1 VLPNSL
7 GRVKHSRARKDFR
20 CHTWFTLPRRVVGK
34 WLARMDDS
42 DNLPTN
48 DVASFGPF
56 RLLAAE
62 RLLEKADKPLQ
73 LGGRELDIL
82 ITLVERAG
90 EVVTR
95 KELISRVWP
104 DVTVEE
110 ASLRVHISGLRKAL
124 GDGHDGARYVT
135 NVPGRGYCFVA
146 PVARSASQRSAPQP
160 RPLVSDRFRQ
170 LPARLTRMVGRDD
183 TVRAL
188 SAQLMTR
195 RFVSVVGPGGMG
207 KTTVAISIAHALLD
221 DFEGAVFFVDLGAL
235 TDPGLV
241 PTAVASALGFMMQSQ
256 DPLLSLLAFLGE
268 RRVLLVLDNCEHVID
283 AAAALAEPVVSAAP
297 QTHILATSRE
307 ALRVEGE
314 YVHLLYPLDGPE
326 DNVGLTAA
334 EALTFPAVQLFM
346 ERAAASGNRS
356 ELSDADATIVARIC
370 RRLDGIALAIEL
382 AASRVSSHGIR
393 GTAELLDNR
402 FKLLW
407 QGRRTALPR
416 HQTLN
421 AMLDWSYNLLQ
432 VRDRLV
438 LCRLSVFVGAF
449 TLKAAL
455 SVAGTEANDP
465 EIADAVASL
474 IAKSLVSTTTIG
486 DSTYYRLLDTTQAYA
501 ASKLAE
507 TGEDDNL
514 ARRHAIYY
522 SNYLEHDE
530 FVQSAFGGYDLS
542 GYAPHIGNVRAALEW
557 AFSDHGDTDVGSELA
572 TWAAPLFVGLSL
584 LDECRS
590 WCEQALAALGEAGR
604 GTRGEMILQEALALS
619 SMFTKGNGDEV
630 RAAIERGLALA
641 ETFDDR
647 DHQLQLLA
655 GLNIFLTRIGDFRG
669 ALIVAER
676 GVVVAG
682 AAKNTAG
689 LVMSDWMLG
698 VSHHLVGNQAE
709 AQHHCEGGMAKA
721 VELGQ
726 LNANFFGYDHRIRA
740 LVALARALWLRGFSE
755 QALRIAQQAIDEAE
769 RRDHPVSVCISLIYA
784 APVFLWSGDL
794 RRTADLIERLIAYAG
809 RYSLA
814 PYRAVGMALKGQLA
828 VIRDQAAGGLIL
840 LREAIETLRAEQ
852 HNILATVFISAL
864 AEGLWKTG
872 QFDEAL
878 ITINGAVARA
888 ASCGAT
894 FDMAELL
901 RIKGQIL
908 AAMPRAD
915 WASAADCLMQSLAVA
930 REQSAL
936 AWELRSAT
944 ALARLLSE
952 NGQRD
957 QARDILAPVYGRF
970 TEGFETADLRIAQRL
985 IHDLA

>member
-1 VLPNSL
+1 
-7 GRVKHSRARKDFR
+7 
-20 CHTWFTLPRRVVGK
+20 
-34 WLARMDDS
+34 M
-42 DNLPTN
+42 
-48 DVASFGPF
+48 
-56 RLLAAE
+56 AE
-62 RLLEKADKPLQ
+62 RLLEKTDKPLE
-73 LGGRELDIL
+73 LGSRALDIL
-82 ITLVERAG
+82 IILVERAG

-95 KELISRVWP
+95 KELLSRVWP
-104 DVTVEE
+104 DAIVEE
-110 ASLRVHISGLRKAL
+110 ANLRVHIAGLRKAL
-124 GDGHDGARYVT
+124 GDGRDGARYIT
-135 NVPGRGYCFVA
+135 NVTGRGYCFVA
-146 PVARSASQRSAPQP
+146 PVTRSASQRSAPQA
-160 RPLVSDRFRQ
+160 RPLGSNRLRQ

-188 SAQLMTR
+188 SAQLMAR
-195 RFVSVVGPGGMG
+195 RFVSIVGPGGMG
-207 KTTVAISIAHALLD
+207 KTTVAVSVAHALID
-221 DFEGAVFFVDLGAL
+221 DFKGAVFFVDLGAL

-241 PTAVASALGFMMQSQ
+241 PTAVASALGIMMRAQ
-256 DPLLSLLAFLGE
+256 DPFLSLLAFLGD
-268 RRVLLVLDNCEHVID
+268 RRVLLLLDNCEHVID
-283 AAAALAEPVVSAAP
+283 AAAALAEPVVSEAP
-297 QTHILATSRE
+297 QAHILTTSRE

-314 YVHLLYPLDGPE
+314 HVHLLYPLDSPVN
-326 DNVGLTAA
+326 DVGLTAA

-346 ERAAASGNRS
+346 ERAAASGHRS
-356 ELSDADATIVARIC
+356 ELSDADAPTVAGIC

-393 GTAELLDNR
+393 GTAELLHNR

-421 AMLDWSYNLLQ
+421 KMLDWSYNLLLE
-432 VRDRLV
+432 RDKLV
-438 LCRLSVFVGAF
+438 LCRLSAFVGVF

-455 SVAGTEANDP
+455 AVAGTEANDP
-465 EIADAVASL
+465 EVADAVASL
-474 IAKSLVSTTTIG
+474 VTKSLISTTAIG
-486 DSTYYRLLDTTQAYA
+486 ETTYYRLLDTTQAFA

-507 TGEDDNL
+507 RGEADKV

-530 FVQSAFGGYDLS
+530 VVQSAFGGYDLS

-557 AFSDHGDTDVGSELA
+557 SFSDHGDIGVGSGLA
-572 TWAAPLFVGLSL
+572 TWASPLFVGLSL

-590 WCEQALAALGEAGR
+590 WCEQALAALGDAGR
-604 GTRGEMILQEALALS
+604 GTRAEMILQEALALS
-619 SMFTKGNGDEV
+619 SMFSKGNGDEV

-641 ETFDDR
+641 ESFEDR

-655 GLNIFLTRIGDFRG
+655 GLNIFLTRIGDFRS

-676 GVVVAG
+676 GVVIAE
-682 AAKNTAG
+682 AAKNPTG
-689 LVMSDWMLG
+689 LVMTDWMLG
-698 VSHHLVGNQAE
+698 VSHHLVGNQAA
-709 AQHHCEGGMAKA
+709 AQHHCESGMASA

-755 QALRIAQQAIDEAE
+755 RALRIAQQAIDEAA

-794 RRTADLIERLIAYAG
+794 GRAADLIERLIAYAG

-814 PYRAVGMALKGQLA
+814 PYRAVGMALRGELA
-828 VIRDQAAGGLIL
+828 VIRDQAEAGLIL
-840 LREAIETLRAEQ
+840 LRDALETLHAEQ
-852 HNILATVFISAL
+852 HNILSTVFTSAL

-878 ITINGAVARA
+878 ITINGAAARA
-888 ASCGAT
+888 ATCGAT

-901 RIKGQIL
+901 RIKGQML
-908 AAMPRAD
+908 AAMPRPD

-936 AWELRSAT
+936 SWELRSAT

-957 QARDILAPVYGRF
+957 QARDTLAQVYDRF
-970 TEGFETADLRIAQRL
+970 TEGFETADLRVAQRL

>member
-1 VLPNSL
+1 M
-7 GRVKHSRARKDFR
+7 A
-20 CHTWFTLPRRVVGK
+20 
-34 WLARMDDS
+34 DS
-42 DNLPTN
+42 DNLRTN

-56 RLLAAE
+56 RLYMAE
-62 RLLEKADKPLQ
+62 RLLERAGEPLE
-73 LGGRELDIL
+73 LGNRALDIL
-82 ITLVERAG
+82 IALVERAG

-104 DVTVEE
+104 DLIVEE
-110 ASLRVHISGLRKAL
+110 ANLRVHIASLRKAL
-124 GDGHDGARYVT
+124 GDGRDGARYIT
-135 NVPGRGYCFVA
+135 NVTGRGYCFVA
-146 PVARSASQRSAPQP
+146 PVTRSASQRSAPQA
-160 RPLVSDRFRQ
+160 RSLVSDRLRQ

-183 TVRAL
+183 TVRVL

-195 RFVSVVGPGGMG
+195 RFVSIVGPGGMG
-207 KTTVAISIAHALLD
+207 KTTVAVSVAHALID

-241 PTAVASALGFMMQSQ
+241 PTAVASALGIMLQAQ
-256 DPLLSLLAFLGE
+256 DPFLSLLAFLSD
-268 RRVLLVLDNCEHVID
+268 RRFLLLLDNCEHVID
-283 AAAALAEPVVSAAP
+283 AAAALAELVVSEARR
-297 QTHILATSRE
+297 THILATSRE
-307 ALRVEGE
+307 ALRAEGE
-314 YVHLLYPLDGPE
+314 HVHLLYPLDGPRNE
-326 DNVGLTAA
+326 VGLTAA

-346 ERAAASGNRS
+346 ERATASGNRL
-356 ELSDADATIVARIC
+356 ELSDADAPIVAGIC

-393 GTAELLDNR
+393 GTAEVLDNR

-421 AMLDWSYNLLQ
+421 AMADWSYKLLQ
-432 VRDRLV
+432 ERDQVV
-438 LCRLSVFVGAF
+438 LCRLSVFVGVF

-455 SVAGTEANDP
+455 SVAGTEANDA
-465 EIADAVASL
+465 EVADAVTNL
-474 IAKSLVSTTTIG
+474 VAKSLISSATIG
-486 DSTYYRLLDTTQAYA
+486 EATYYRLLDTTQAYA
-501 ASKLAE
+501 AGKL
-507 TGEDDNL
+507 TDLGEADNA

-522 SNYLEHDE
+522 SSYLEHDE
-530 FVQSAFGGYDLS
+530 AIQSTFGAHDLS
-542 GYAPHIGNVRAALEW
+542 KYAPHIGNLRAALEW
-557 AFSDHGDTDVGSELA
+557 AFSDHGDIAIGVELA

-584 LDECRS
+584 LDECRN
-590 WCEQALAALGEAGR
+590 WCEQALAGLDDAGR
-604 GTRGEMILQEALALS
+604 GTRREMILQEALALS

-630 RAAIERGLALA
+630 RAAIGRGIALA
-641 ETFDDR
+641 ETFEDR

-669 ALIVAER
+669 ALTVAEQ
-676 GVVVAG
+676 GEAVAR
-682 AAKNTAG
+682 AAKNIAG
-689 LVMSDWMLG
+689 LVMTDWMLG
-698 VSHHLVGNQAE
+698 VAHHLAGNQAA
-709 AQHHCEGGMAKA
+709 AQRHCEDGLANA

-726 LNANFFGYDHRIRA
+726 LNASFFGYDHRIRA

-755 QALRIAQQAIDEAE
+755 RALRIAQQALDEAE

-784 APVFLWSGDL
+784 APVFLWSGHL
-794 RRTADLIERLIAYAG
+794 ERAADLIARLIAYAG

-814 PYRAVGMALKGQLA
+814 PYRAVGMALKGELA
-828 VIRDQAAGGLIL
+828 VIRDQAAAGLIL
-840 LREAIETLRAEQ
+840 LRDAVETLHAER
-852 HNILATVFISAL
+852 HNILATVFTSAL

-878 ITINGAVARA
+878 VIINGAVARA

-901 RIKGQIL
+901 RIKGQVL
-908 AAMPRAD
+908 AAMPRPD
-915 WASAADCLMQSLAVA
+915 LTSAADCLMQSIAVA

-952 NGQRD
+952 NGRRD
-957 QARDILAPVYGRF
+957 QARDTLAPVYDRF
-970 TEGFETADLRIAQRL
+970 TEGFETADLRIARQL

>member
-1 VLPNSL
+1 M
-7 GRVKHSRARKDFR
+7 GDI
-20 CHTWFTLPRRVVGK
+20 
-34 WLARMDDS
+34 
-42 DNLPTN
+42 DNLRIN

-56 RLLAAE
+56 RLFAAE
-62 RLLEKADKPLQ
+62 RLLQKADEPLQ
-73 LGGRELDIL
+73 LGGRALDIL

-95 KELISRVWP
+95 KELLSRVWP
-104 DVTVEE
+104 DVIVEE
-110 ASLRVHISGLRKAL
+110 ANLRVHVAGLRKAL
-124 GDGHDGARYVT
+124 GDGHDGARYVA

-146 PVARSASQRSAPQP
+146 PVTRSASQRSLLPAQP
-160 RPLVSDRFRQ
+160 VVTDRLRK
-170 LPARLTRMVGRDD
+170 LPARLTRMIGRDD
-183 TVRAL
+183 TVRGL

-195 RFVSVVGPGGMG
+195 RFVSIVGPGGMG
-207 KTTVAISIAHALLD
+207 KTTVAVWIAHALID
-221 DFEGAVFFVDLGAL
+221 DFKGAVFFVDLGAL

-241 PTAVASALGFMMQSQ
+241 PTAVASALGIMVQAQ
-256 DPLLSLLAFLGE
+256 DPFLSLLAFLGK

-283 AAAALAEPVVSAAP
+283 AAAALAERVVSEAP
-297 QTHILATSRE
+297 QANILATSRE

-314 YVHLLYPLDGPE
+314 HVHLLYPLDGPL
-326 DNVGLTAA
+326 DDVGLTAA

-356 ELSDADATIVARIC
+356 ELSDAEAPIVARIC

-393 GTAELLDNR
+393 ETAELLDNR

-432 VRDRLV
+432 EGDKRV
-438 LCRLSVFVGAF
+438 LCRLSVFVGVF

-455 SVAGTEANDP
+455 WVAGTETNDA
-465 EIADAVASL
+465 EVADAVASL
-474 IAKSLVSTTTIG
+474 VAKSLISTSAISE
-486 DSTYYRLLDTTQAYA
+486 STYYRLLDTTQAYA
-501 ASKLAE
+501 AGKLAE
-507 TGEDDNL
+507 RSEADEV

-522 SNYLEHDE
+522 SSYLGHDE
-530 FVQSAFGGYDLS
+530 VIQSTFGEHDLS
-542 GYAPHIGNVRAALEW
+542 GYAPHLGNVRAALEW
-557 AFSDHGDTDVGSELA
+557 AFSDHGDITVGVELV
-572 TWAAPLFVGLSL
+572 TCAAPLFVGLSL
-584 LDECRS
+584 LDECRN
-590 WCEQALAALGEAGR
+590 WCEQALAVLDDGGLGIR
-604 GTRGEMILQEALALS
+604 REMILQGALALS

-641 ETFDDR
+641 ETIEDR
-647 DHQLQLLA
+647 DRQLQLLA
-655 GLNIFLTRIGDFRG
+655 GLNNFLTRIGDFRG
-669 ALIVAER
+669 ALTVAEQ
-676 GVVVAG
+676 GVAVAR
-682 AAKNTAG
+682 AAKNTAA
-689 LVMSDWMLG
+689 LVMTDWMLG
-698 VSHHLVGNQAE
+698 VSYHLVGNQAA
-709 AQHHCEGGMAKA
+709 AQRHCEDGMVRA

-726 LNANFFGYDHRIRA
+726 LNTNFFGYDHRIRA
-740 LVALARALWLRGFSE
+740 LVALARAQWLRGFSE
-755 QALRIAQQAIDEAE
+755 QALRTAQQAIDEAE
-769 RRDHPVSVCISLIYA
+769 RRNHPVSVCISLIYA
-784 APVFLWSGDL
+784 GSVFLWRGDL
-794 RRTADLIERLIAYAG
+794 GRAADCIERLIAYAG

-814 PYRAVGMALKGQLA
+814 PYRAVGMALKGELA
-828 VIRDQAAGGLIL
+828 VTRDQAGAGLML
-840 LREAIETLRAEQ
+840 LRNALETLHAEQ
-852 HNILATVFISAL
+852 HNILATVFASAL
-864 AEGLWKTG
+864 AEGLQKTG

-908 AAMPRAD
+908 AAMPRPD
-915 WASAADCLMQSLAVA
+915 RTSAAICLMQSLAVA

-944 ALARLLSE
+944 ALARLRSE

-957 QARDILAPVYGRF
+957 QARDTLAPVYDRF
-970 TEGFETADLRIAQRL
+970 TEGFETADLRIARRL

>member
-1 VLPNSL
+1 M
-7 GRVKHSRARKDFR
+7 GD
-20 CHTWFTLPRRVVGK
+20 G
-34 WLARMDDS
+34 
-42 DNLPTN
+42 DNLRTN

-56 RLLAAE
+56 RLFMAE
-62 RLLEKADKPLQ
+62 RRLEKADEPLE
-73 LGGRELDIL
+73 LGSRALDIL
-82 ITLVERAG
+82 ITLVERTG

-104 DVTVEE
+104 DVIVEE
-110 ASLRVHISGLRKAL
+110 ANLRVHISGLRKAL
-124 GDGHDGARYVT
+124 GDGRDGARYVA
-135 NVPGRGYCFVA
+135 NVTGRGYCFVA
-146 PVARSASQRSAPQP
+146 PVTRSASQRSAPQA
-160 RPLVSDRFRQ
+160 RPFVSDRLRQ

-188 SAQLMTR
+188 SAQLMTQ
-195 RFVSVVGPGGMG
+195 RFVSIVGPGGMG
-207 KTTVAISIAHALLD
+207 KTTVAVSIAHELID

-241 PTAVASALGFMMQSQ
+241 PTAVASALGFMMQAQ
-256 DPLLSLLAFLGE
+256 DPFLSLLAFLGE

-283 AAAALAEPVVSAAP
+283 AAAALAEPVVSEAP
-297 QTHILATSRE
+297 QAHILATSRE
-307 ALRVEGE
+307 ALRVAGE
-314 YVHLLYPLDGPE
+314 HVHLLYPLDRPL
-326 DNVGLTAA
+326 NHVGLTAA
-334 EALTFPAVQLFM
+334 EALTFSAVQLFM

-356 ELSDADATIVARIC
+356 ELSDADAPIVARIC

-432 VRDRLV
+432 ERDKLV
-438 LCRLSVFVGAF
+438 LCKLSVFVGVL

-455 SVAGTEANDP
+455 SVAGTTANDP
-465 EIADAVASL
+465 DVADAVASL
-474 IAKSLVSTTTIG
+474 VAKSLISTTSIG
-486 DSTYYRLLDTTQAYA
+486 ESTYYRLLDTTQAYA
-501 ASKLAE
+501 AGKLAE
-507 TGEDDNL
+507 LGDADNA

-530 FVQSAFGGYDLS
+530 AIQSTFGAHDLS
-542 GYAPHIGNVRAALEW
+542 GYAPHIGNVRTALEW
-557 AFSDHGDTDVGSELA
+557 AFSGHGDVAVGVELA

-584 LDECRS
+584 LDECRN
-590 WCEQALAALGEAGR
+590 WCEQALAGLDDAGR

-619 SMFTKGNGDEV
+619 SMFSKGNGDEV
-630 RAAIERGLALA
+630 RAAIERGIALS
-641 ETFDDR
+641 ETFEDR
-647 DHQLQLLA
+647 DQLQLLA

-669 ALIVAER
+669 ALIVAEQ
-676 GVVVAG
+676 GVAFAR
-682 AAKNTAG
+682 AAANTAG

-698 VSHHLVGNQAE
+698 VSQHLVGNQAE
-709 AQHHCEGGMAKA
+709 AQHHCEAGMAKA

-740 LVALARALWLRGFSE
+740 LVALARALWLRGFSN

-794 RRTADLIERLIAYAG
+794 ERAADLIERLIAYAG

-814 PYRAVGMALKGQLA
+814 PYRAVGMALRGQLA
-828 VIRDQAAGGLIL
+828 VIRDQAAAGLIL
-840 LREAIETLRAEQ
+840 LRDALETLRAEQ
-852 HNILATVFISAL
+852 HNILATVFTSAL
-864 AEGLWKTG
+864 AEGLWKAG

-908 AAMPRAD
+908 AAMPRPD

-957 QARDILAPVYGRF
+957 QARDTLAPVYDRF
-970 TEGFETADLRIAQRL
+970 TEGFETADLRIARQL
-985 IHDLA
+985 IDDLA

>member
-1 VLPNSL
+1 
-7 GRVKHSRARKDFR
+7 
-20 CHTWFTLPRRVVGK
+20 
-34 WLARMDDS
+34 MDDS
-42 DNLPTN
+42 HNLRIN
-48 DVASFGPF
+48 DLASFGPF
-56 RLLAAE
+56 RLFAAE
-62 RLLEKADKPLQ
+62 RLLEKADEPLQ
-73 LGGRELDIL
+73 LGGRALDIL

-104 DVTVEE
+104 DVIVEE
-110 ASLRVHISGLRKAL
+110 ANLRVHVAGLRKAL
-124 GDGHDGARYVT
+124 GDGHDGARYVA

-146 PVARSASQRSAPQP
+146 PVTRSASQRSLP
-160 RPLVSDRFRQ
+160 RALPVVTNRLRK

-188 SAQLMTR
+188 SAQLMTQ
-195 RFVSVVGPGGMG
+195 RFVSIVGPGGMG
-207 KTTVAISIAHALLD
+207 KTTVAVSIAHALID
-221 DFEGAVFFVDLGAL
+221 DFEGGVFFVDLGAL

-241 PTAVASALGFMMQSQ
+241 PTAVASALGFMVQAQ
-256 DPLLSLLAFLGE
+256 DPFLSLLAFLGE

-283 AAAALAEPVVSAAP
+283 AAAALAEPVVSEAP
-297 QTHILATSRE
+297 QAHILATSRE

-314 YVHLLYPLDGPE
+314 HVHLLYPLDGPR
-326 DNVGLTAA
+326 DDLGLTAA
-334 EALTFPAVQLFM
+334 EALTFPSVQLFM
-346 ERAAASGNRS
+346 ERAAASGNCS
-356 ELSDADATIVARIC
+356 ELSDADAPIVARIC

-382 AASRVSSHGIR
+382 AAGRVSSHGIR

-421 AMLDWSYNLLQ
+421 AMHDWSYNLLQ
-432 VRDRLV
+432 ERDKLA
-438 LCRLSVFVGAF
+438 LCRLSVFVGVF

-455 SVAGTEANDP
+455 SVAETEANGADV
-465 EIADAVASL
+465 ADAVASL
-474 IAKSLVSTTTIG
+474 VAKSLISMTTNSE
-486 DSTYYRLLDTTQAYA
+486 STYYRLLDTTRGYA
-501 ASKLAE
+501 AGKLAE
-507 TGEDDNL
+507 RGEADNI

-522 SNYLEHDE
+522 SNYLGHDKVIQSTFGEHD
-530 FVQSAFGGYDLS
+530 LL

-557 AFSDHGDTDVGSELA
+557 AFSDHGDIAVGVELA
-572 TWAAPLFVGLSL
+572 TWAATLFVGLSL

-590 WCEQALAALGEAGR
+590 WCELALAALDDAGR
-604 GTRGEMILQEALALS
+604 GTRREMIFEEALALS

-641 ETFDDR
+641 ETLEDR

-669 ALIVAER
+669 ALTVAEQ
-676 GVVVAG
+676 GVAVAR
-682 AAKNTAG
+682 AAKGTSG

-698 VSHHLVGNQAE
+698 VSHHLVGNQAA
-709 AQHHCEGGMAKA
+709 AQRFCEGGMAKA
-721 VELGQ
+721 IELGQ

-755 QALRIAQQAIDEAE
+755 QALRTAQQAIDEAG

-784 APVFLWSGDL
+784 APVFLWRGDL
-794 RRTADLIERLIAYAG
+794 GRAADFVERLIAYSG

-814 PYRAVGMALKGQLA
+814 PYRAVGMALRGELA
-828 VIRDQAAGGLIL
+828 VTCDEAEAGLIM
-840 LREAIETLRAEQ
+840 LRNALETLHAEQ
-852 HNILATVFISAL
+852 HNILVTVFASAL
-864 AEGLWKTG
+864 AEGLRKTG

-908 AAMPRAD
+908 AAMPQPDRTA
-915 WASAADCLMQSLAVA
+915 AADCLMQSLAVA

-957 QARDILAPVYGRF
+957 QARDTLAPVYGRF
-970 TEGFETADLRIAQRL
+970 TEGFETADLRIARRL

>member
-1 VLPNSL
+1 M
-7 GRVKHSRARKDFR
+7 GDI
-20 CHTWFTLPRRVVGK
+20 
-34 WLARMDDS
+34 
-42 DNLPTN
+42 DNLRIN

-56 RLLAAE
+56 RLFAAE
-62 RLLEKADKPLQ
+62 RLLEKADEPLQ
-73 LGGRELDIL
+73 LGGRALDIL

-104 DVTVEE
+104 DVIVEE
-110 ASLRVHISGLRKAL
+110 ANLRVHVAGLRKAL
-124 GDGHDGARYVT
+124 GDGHDGARYVA

-146 PVARSASQRSAPQP
+146 SVTRSASPRSLPPA
-160 RPLVSDRFRQ
+160 RPVATDRLHK

-195 RFVSVVGPGGMG
+195 RFVSIVGPGGMG
-207 KTTVAISIAHALLD
+207 KTTVAVSIAHALID
-221 DFEGAVFFVDLGAL
+221 DFGGAVFFVDLGAL
-235 TDPGLV
+235 TDPALV
-241 PTAVASALGFMMQSQ
+241 PTAVASALGFMVQAQ
-256 DPLLSLLAFLGE
+256 DPFLSLLAFLGE
-268 RRVLLVLDNCEHVID
+268 RRVLLLLDNCEHVID
-283 AAAALAEPVVSAAP
+283 AAAALIEPVVSEAP

-307 ALRVEGE
+307 ALRIEGE
-314 YVHLLYPLDGPE
+314 HVHLLYPLDGPL
-326 DNVGLTAA
+326 DDVGLTAA

-346 ERAAASGNRS
+346 ERAAVSGNRS
-356 ELSDADATIVARIC
+356 ELSDADAPIVARIC

-432 VRDRLV
+432 ERDKLV
-438 LCRLSVFVGAF
+438 LCRLSVFVGVF

-455 SVAGTEANDP
+455 SVAGTEANDADV
-465 EIADAVASL
+465 ADAVTSL
-474 IAKSLVSTTTIG
+474 VAKSLISTTAIG
-486 DSTYYRLLDTTQAYA
+486 ESTCYRLLDTTQAYA
-501 ASKLAE
+501 AGKLADR
-507 TGEDDNL
+507 GEADNI

-522 SNYLEHDE
+522 SNYLGHDE
-530 FVQSAFGGYDLS
+530 VIQSTFGEHDLS

-557 AFSDHGDTDVGSELA
+557 AFSDHGDIAVGAELA

-584 LDECRS
+584 LDECRN
-590 WCEQALAALGEAGR
+590 WCEQALAALDDAGR
-604 GTRGEMILQEALALS
+604 GTRREMILEEALALS

-641 ETFDDR
+641 ETLEDR

-669 ALIVAER
+669 SLTVAEQ
-676 GVVVAG
+676 GIAVAR

-689 LVMSDWMLG
+689 LVMTDWMLG
-698 VSHHLVGNQAE
+698 VSHHLVGNQAA
-709 AQHHCEGGMAKA
+709 AQRHCEGGLANA

-740 LVALARALWLRGFSE
+740 LVALARTLWLRGFSE
-755 QALRIAQQAIDEAE
+755 RALRTAQQAIDEAE

-784 APVFLWSGDL
+784 APVFLWRGDL
-794 RRTADLIERLIAYAG
+794 GRAADFIERLIAYAG

-814 PYRAVGMALKGQLA
+814 PYRAVGMALRGELA
-828 VIRDQAAGGLIL
+828 VTRDEAGAGLIL
-840 LREAIETLRAEQ
+840 LRNALETLHAEQ
-852 HNILATVFISAL
+852 HNILATVFASAL
-864 AEGLWKTG
+864 AEGLRKTG

-908 AAMPRAD
+908 AAMPRPD
-915 WASAADCLMQSLAVA
+915 RTSAADCLMQSLAVA

-944 ALARLLSE
+944 ALARLLSA

-957 QARDILAPVYGRF
+957 QARDTLAPVYDRF
-970 TEGFETADLRIAQRL
+970 TEGFETADLRIARRL

>member
-1 VLPNSL
+1 M
-7 GRVKHSRARKDFR
+7 G
-20 CHTWFTLPRRVVGK
+20 
-34 WLARMDDS
+34 DS
-42 DNLPTN
+42 DNLQTN

-56 RLLAAE
+56 RMFMAE
-62 RLLEKADKPLQ
+62 RLLEKAGEPLE
-73 LGGRELDIL
+73 LGSRALDIL
-82 ITLVERAG
+82 IALVERAG
-90 EVVTR
+90 EVVTH

-104 DVTVEE
+104 DVIVEE
-110 ASLRVHISGLRKAL
+110 ANLRVHVSGLRKAL
-124 GDGHDGARYVT
+124 EDGLDGARYIT
-135 NVPGRGYCFVA
+135 NVIGRGYCFVA
-146 PVARSASQRSAPQP
+146 PVTRSASERSAPQAW
-160 RPLVSDRFRQ
+160 PLVSHRLPQ

-183 TVRAL
+183 IVRAL
-188 SAQLMTR
+188 SVQLMTR
-195 RFVSVVGPGGMG
+195 RFVSIVGPGGMG
-207 KTTVAISIAHALLD
+207 KTTVAISIAHALID

-241 PTAVASALGFMMQSQ
+241 PTAVASALGIMIQAR
-256 DPLLSLLAFLGE
+256 DPFLSLLAFLGD
-268 RRVLLVLDNCEHVID
+268 RRVLLLLDNCEHVID
-283 AAAALAEPVVSAAP
+283 AAAALAEPVVSEAP

-314 YVHLLYPLDGPE
+314 HVHLLYPLDGPVN
-326 DNVGLTAA
+326 DVGLTAA
-334 EALTFPAVQLFM
+334 EALKFPAVQLFM
-346 ERAAASGNRS
+346 ERAAANGYRS
-356 ELSDADATIVARIC
+356 ELNDADAPIVGGIC

-421 AMLDWSYNLLQ
+421 AMLDWSYNLLHE
-432 VRDRLV
+432 RDKLV
-438 LCRLSVFVGAF
+438 FCRLSVFVGVF

-455 SVAGTEANDP
+455 SVAGTEPNDADV
-465 EIADAVASL
+465 ADAIASL
-474 IAKSLVSTTTIG
+474 VAKSLVSTSAIG
-486 DSTYYRLLDTTQAYA
+486 EPTYYRLLETTQTYVAG
-501 ASKLAE
+501 KLADR
-507 TGEDDNL
+507 GEADDV
-514 ARRHAIYY
+514 ARLHAIYY
-522 SNYLEHDE
+522 SSYFRDDKV
-530 FVQSAFGGYDLS
+530 VQSAFGAHDLS
-542 GYAPHIGNVRAALEW
+542 RYAPHIGNVRAALEW
-557 AFSDHGDTDVGSELA
+557 AFSDHGDIAVGVELA

-584 LDECRS
+584 LDECRK
-590 WCEQALAALGEAGR
+590 WCEQALARVGDVGC

-619 SMFTKGNGDEV
+619 SMFTQGNGNEV
-630 RAAIERGLALA
+630 RAAIERGIALA
-641 ETFDDR
+641 ETFGDT

-655 GLNIFLTRIGDFRG
+655 GLNIFRARTSDFRG
-669 ALIVAER
+669 ALTVAEQ
-676 GVVVAG
+676 AG
-682 AAKNTAG
+682 AVARAAQNTAG
-689 LVMSDWMLG
+689 LVVMDWMLG
-698 VSHHLVGNQAE
+698 VSQHLVGNQAA
-709 AQHHCEGGMAKA
+709 AQRHCEDGMAKA

-726 LNANFFGYDHRIRA
+726 FNTNLFGYDHRIRA

-794 RRTADLIERLIAYAG
+794 ERAADLIERLIAYAG
-809 RYSLA
+809 RYSLE
-814 PYRAVGMALKGQLA
+814 PYRAVGMALRGELA
-828 VIRDQAAGGLIL
+828 VMSDQAEAGLIL
-840 LREAIETLRAEQ
+840 LRDALETLYAEQ
-852 HNILATVFISAL
+852 HNILATVFTNAL
-864 AEGLWKTG
+864 AEGLRKTG
-872 QFDEAL
+872 QFDDAL

-908 AAMPRAD
+908 AAMPQPDRT
-915 WASAADCLMQSLAVA
+915 SAANCLMQSLAVA

-936 AWELRSAT
+936 AWELRSAM

-957 QARDILAPVYGRF
+957 QARDTLALVYGRF
-970 TEGFETADLRIAQRL
+970 TEGFETADLRIARQL

>member
-1 VLPNSL
+1 M
-7 GRVKHSRARKDFR
+7 GDI
-20 CHTWFTLPRRVVGK
+20 
-34 WLARMDDS
+34 
-42 DNLPTN
+42 DNLRIN

-56 RLLAAE
+56 RLFAAE
-62 RLLEKADKPLQ
+62 RLLQKADEPLQ
-73 LGGRELDIL
+73 LGGRALDIL

-95 KELISRVWP
+95 KELLSRVWP
-104 DVTVEE
+104 DVIVEE
-110 ASLRVHISGLRKAL
+110 ANLRVHVAGLRKAL
-124 GDGHDGARYVT
+124 GDGHDGARYVA

-146 PVARSASQRSAPQP
+146 PVTRSASQRSLLPAQP
-160 RPLVSDRFRQ
+160 VVTDRLRK
-170 LPARLTRMVGRDD
+170 LPARLTRMIGRDD
-183 TVRAL
+183 TVRGL
-188 SAQLMTR
+188 SAQLRTR
-195 RFVSVVGPGGMG
+195 RFVSIVGPGGMG
-207 KTTVAISIAHALLD
+207 KTTVAVWIAHALID
-221 DFEGAVFFVDLGAL
+221 DFKGAVFFVDLGAL

-241 PTAVASALGFMMQSQ
+241 PTAVASALGIMVQAQ
-256 DPLLSLLAFLGE
+256 DPFLSLLAFLGK

-283 AAAALAEPVVSAAP
+283 AAAALAERVVSEAP
-297 QTHILATSRE
+297 QANILATSRE

-314 YVHLLYPLDGPE
+314 HVHLLYPLDGPL
-326 DNVGLTAA
+326 DDVGLTAA

-356 ELSDADATIVARIC
+356 ELSDAEAPIVARIC

-393 GTAELLDNR
+393 ETAELLDNR

-432 VRDRLV
+432 EGDKRV
-438 LCRLSVFVGAF
+438 LCRLSVFVGVF

-455 SVAGTEANDP
+455 WVAGTETNDA
-465 EIADAVASL
+465 EVADAVASL
-474 IAKSLVSTTTIG
+474 VAKSLISTSAISE
-486 DSTYYRLLDTTQAYA
+486 STYYRLLDTTQAYA
-501 ASKLAE
+501 AGKLAE
-507 TGEDDNL
+507 RSEADEV

-522 SNYLEHDE
+522 SSYLGHDE
-530 FVQSAFGGYDLS
+530 VIQSTFGEHDLS
-542 GYAPHIGNVRAALEW
+542 GYAPHLGNVRAALEW
-557 AFSDHGDTDVGSELA
+557 AFSDHGDITVGVELV
-572 TWAAPLFVGLSL
+572 TCAAPLFVGLSL
-584 LDECRS
+584 LDECRN
-590 WCEQALAALGEAGR
+590 WCEQALAVLDDGGLGIR
-604 GTRGEMILQEALALS
+604 REMILQGALALS

-641 ETFDDR
+641 ETIEDR
-647 DHQLQLLA
+647 DRQLQLLA
-655 GLNIFLTRIGDFRG
+655 GLNNFLTRIGDFRG
-669 ALIVAER
+669 ALTVAEQ
-676 GVVVAG
+676 GVAVAR
-682 AAKNTAG
+682 AAKNTAA
-689 LVMSDWMLG
+689 LVMTDWMLG
-698 VSHHLVGNQAE
+698 VSYHLVGNQAA
-709 AQHHCEGGMAKA
+709 AQQHCEDGMVRA

-726 LNANFFGYDHRIRA
+726 LNTNFFGYDHRIRA
-740 LVALARALWLRGFSE
+740 LVALARAQWLRGFSE
-755 QALRIAQQAIDEAE
+755 QALRTAQQAIDEAA
-769 RRDHPVSVCISLIYA
+769 RRNHPVSVCISLIYA
-784 APVFLWSGDL
+784 GSVFLWRGDL
-794 RRTADLIERLIAYAG
+794 GRAADCIERLIAYAG

-814 PYRAVGMALKGQLA
+814 PYRAVGMALKGELA
-828 VIRDQAAGGLIL
+828 VTRDQAGAGLML
-840 LREAIETLRAEQ
+840 LRNALETLHAEQ
-852 HNILATVFISAL
+852 HNILATVFASAL
-864 AEGLWKTG
+864 AEGLQKTG

-908 AAMPRAD
+908 AAMPRPD
-915 WASAADCLMQSLAVA
+915 RTSAAICLMQSLAVA

-944 ALARLLSE
+944 ALARLRSE

-957 QARDILAPVYGRF
+957 QARDTLAPVYDRF
-970 TEGFETADLRIAQRL
+970 TEGFETADLRIARRL